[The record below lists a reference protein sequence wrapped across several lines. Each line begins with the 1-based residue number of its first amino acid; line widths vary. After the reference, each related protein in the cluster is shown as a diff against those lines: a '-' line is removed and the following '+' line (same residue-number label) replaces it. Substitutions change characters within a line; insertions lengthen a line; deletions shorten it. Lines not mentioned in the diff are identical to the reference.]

1 MDQLF
6 DPDSLSAAMER
17 GHVFERQASVGKL
30 YRWLRL
36 RAA

>member
-17 GHVFERQASVGKL
+17 GHVFERQASVPKRPERRTPGP
-30 YRWLRL
+30 
-36 RAA
+36 